1 MQTEILKVTGMTCG
15 GCTSNVTRALVA
27 IDGVHNVNVSLAG
40 GEAKVDFDENM
51 TSPEKLI
58 AAVQQAGYGI
68 NEDIG
73 ELKTEEKQTEEKKM
87 EGKSSCC

>member
-15 GCTSNVTRALVA
+15 GCTSAVTRALVA
-27 IDGVHNVNVSLAG
+27 VDGVHNVNVSLAG
-40 GEAKVDFDENM
+40 SEAKVDFDEKM

-58 AAVQQAGYGI
+58 AAVQEAGYGV

-73 ELKTEEKQTEEKKM
+73 ELRIEEKQIEGKKI
-87 EGKSSCC
+87 EGKSGCC

>member
-1 MQTEILKVTGMTCG
+1 MTMQTEILKVTGMTCG
-15 GCTSNVTRALVA
+15 GCTSAVTRALVA
-27 IDGVHNVNVSLAG
+27 VDGVHNVNVSLAG

-58 AAVQQAGYGI
+58 AAVQEAGYGV

-73 ELKTEEKQTEEKKM
+73 VLRAD
-87 EGKSSCC
+87 

>member
-27 IDGVHNVNVSLAG
+27 IDGVNNVNVSLAG
-40 GEAKVDFDENM
+40 GEAKVDFDEHI
-51 TSPEKLI
+51 TSAEKLI
-58 AAVQQAGYGI
+58 AAVQEAGYGI

-73 ELKTEEKQTEEKKM
+73 ELNVEEKQTEGKKI
-87 EGKSSCC
+87 EGKSGCC